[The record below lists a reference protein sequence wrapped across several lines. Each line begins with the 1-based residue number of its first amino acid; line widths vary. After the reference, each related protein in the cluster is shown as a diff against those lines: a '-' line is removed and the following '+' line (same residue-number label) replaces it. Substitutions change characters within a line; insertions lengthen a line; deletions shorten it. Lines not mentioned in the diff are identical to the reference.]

1 MAKGKNLTKTS
12 AVYLS
17 IARAV
22 DKLCEEVGFE
32 EDLSR
37 WPSLRAFYAEFEAA
51 MEDHGKSHNDRL
63 TKVRARYN
71 SLRNEKFVQN
81 GKLYN

>member
-22 DKLCEEVGFE
+22 DKLCKEVGF

-37 WPSLRAFYAEFEAA
+37 WPSPRAFYAEFEAA
-51 MEDHGKSHNDRL
+51 MEDYGKSHNDRL

-71 SLRNEKFVQN
+71 SLRNEKFAQN

>member
-32 EDLSR
+32 DLSR
-37 WPSLRAFYAEFEAA
+37 WPSPRAFYAEFEAA
-51 MEDHGKSHNDRL
+51 MEDYGKSHNDRL

-71 SLRNEKFVQN
+71 SLRNEKFAQS
-81 GKLYN
+81 GKFYN